1 MDKLLSCGLIVAV
14 LVLGT
19 SFQVCAESPI
29 GEPVFARANSAAN
42 MTEMRQLIKDNPKI
56 IDRIKTLISQN
67 PQLVAS
73 ISKKISADSSKLI
86 QEIQNYPQLAES
98 IIDANPHLILA
109 LIDDPQFKAILLQ

>member
-1 MDKLLSCGLIVAV
+1 MDKLLSYGLIAAV

-19 SFQVCAESPI
+19 TFPVCAESPI
-29 GEPVFARANSAAN
+29 GEPVFVGANSAMN
-42 MTEMRQLIKDNPKI
+42 TTQMRQLIKDNPKI

-73 ISKKISADSSKLI
+73 ISRKISTDSSKLI

-98 IIDANPHLILA
+98 IIDANPHLIQS
-109 LIDDPQFKAILLQ
+109 LIDDPQSKAILLQ